1 MWSIVLILLAVIV
14 VSANPKKSQITSAP
28 DQTTANV
35 EITADAT
42 TDPPATIAVTTAAP
56 ATNAL
61 PVTTVP
67 PAASTAPTPKPAAK
81 PAPPTTSAPPTSPA
95 PPRATVSQANAAK
108 AAQGYLKFSAF
119 SCQGLIDQLIYEQ
132 YSAAD
137 AQYGANA
144 TGVCTDPA
152 VSQANAAKAA
162 QQYLKSSAFSCQELI
177 DQLIYEQ
184 YSAADAQY
192 GANATGVC
200 TDPAVSQAN
209 AAKAAQQYLKSS
221 AFSCQ
226 ELIDQLIYEQYSAA
240 DAQYGATSTGLC

>member
-1 MWSIVLILLAVIV
+1 VWSIVLILLAVIV

-67 PAASTAPTPKPAAK
+67 PAASTAPTPKPAAKPAPPTTSK

-184 YSAADAQY
+184 YSAADA
-192 GANATGVC
+192 
-200 TDPAVSQAN
+200 
-209 AAKAAQQYLKSS
+209 L
-221 AFSCQ
+221 
-226 ELIDQLIYEQYSAA
+226 
-240 DAQYGATSTGLC
+240 YGATSTGLC

>member
-1 MWSIVLILLAVIV
+1 MADFAPPPPPPTAQASPSKTPWWKRKLWRLPVWSIVLILLAVIV

-192 GANATGVC
+192 GA
-200 TDPAVSQAN
+200 
-209 AAKAAQQYLKSS
+209 
-221 AFSCQ
+221 
-226 ELIDQLIYEQYSAA
+226 
-240 DAQYGATSTGLC
+240 TSTGLC

>member
-1 MWSIVLILLAVIV
+1 VWSIVLILLAVIV

-56 ATNAL
+56 ATTAP

-81 PAPPTTSAPPTSPA
+81 PTPPTTPKPAPPTTSKPAPPTTSAPPTSPA
-95 PPRATVSQANAAK
+95 LPRATVSQANAAK

-119 SCQGLIDQLIYEQ
+119 SCQGLIDQLIYEK
-132 YSAAD
+132 YSSAD

-184 YSAADAQY
+184 YSAADA
-192 GANATGVC
+192 
-200 TDPAVSQAN
+200 
-209 AAKAAQQYLKSS
+209 L
-221 AFSCQ
+221 
-226 ELIDQLIYEQYSAA
+226 
-240 DAQYGATSTGLC
+240 YGATSTGLC